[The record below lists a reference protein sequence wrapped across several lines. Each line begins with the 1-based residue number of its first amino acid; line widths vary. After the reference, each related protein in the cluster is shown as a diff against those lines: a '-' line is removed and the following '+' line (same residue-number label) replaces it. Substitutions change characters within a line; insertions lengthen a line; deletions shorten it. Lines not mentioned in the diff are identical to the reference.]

1 MPECSALRPK
11 EKEINLLPWDDFTE
25 QQTCMGRKFRARK
38 SADLRQCPNNE
49 ISCGLVGHMARD
61 EKT

>member
-1 MPECSALRPK
+1 MLRSTAK
-11 EKEINLLPWDDFTE
+11 RKNNLMRWGYFTE

-49 ISCGLVGHMARD
+49 ISCGLIDHMARD
-61 EKT
+61 GKT